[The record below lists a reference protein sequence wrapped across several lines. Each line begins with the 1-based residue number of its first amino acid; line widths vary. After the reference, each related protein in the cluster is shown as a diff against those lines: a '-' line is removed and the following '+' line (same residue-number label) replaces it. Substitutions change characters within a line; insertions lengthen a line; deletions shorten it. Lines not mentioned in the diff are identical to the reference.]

1 MTDDMSRLGEP
12 VGEPTDEAT
21 PANDVVVSAQEG
33 LAEAQAA
40 GAEVGAVD
48 ATAPGAENVPTA
60 TTDASPDEDE
70 AFAARY
76 AGFTSGE
83 GLADAPRPEEA
94 GGMET
99 QAASTPADAVVH
111 TSEPATPGTAD
122 AAGIATVAAAG
133 AVVAPTEQ
141 LAAPY
146 TAPDAAA
153 YAPTPEQ
160 LAAAAAVQQPIFV
173 QAPLPPT
180 PRGNRGVG
188 ALIGLLAA
196 ASFAVLYL
204 AAYLCLGL
212 ISGEF
217 TFANIGTAA
226 QGALVSVWLWV
237 ATAVFYLAFLVFVA
251 IANRARW
258 GIYVILGLL
267 IGLASYGGHV
277 VGQLFQAPF
286 WSLTASQGVAL
297 VESQLVAPLAFIAFV
312 IGRELTI
319 WFGAWIAMHGR
330 RATEYNREA
339 LLEYERTLEAGPTLT
354 RV

>member
-1 MTDDMSRLGEP
+1 MTDDMSRIGEP
-12 VGEPTDEAT
+12 VGEPADEAT
-21 PANDVVVSAQEG
+21 PAHDVVVSAQEG
-33 LAEAQAA
+33 LAEAEAA
-40 GAEVGAVD
+40 GADARAADSGTADGA
-48 ATAPGAENVPTA
+48 ARTGETADTA
-60 TTDASPDEDE
+60 TDDDDA

-76 AGFTSGE
+76 AGYTSDEAG
-83 GLADAPRPEEA
+83 ADAPQAERA
-94 GGMET
+94 GGMDAQSASAPTDAVVTASEPLEPVPGAPVSPAAAT
-99 QAASTPADAVVH
+99 ALPAVAVPSEPYLAPATTAPEQYSGTPVTDQYAASTP
-111 TSEPATPGTAD
+111 
-122 AAGIATVAAAG
+122 
-133 AVVAPTEQ
+133 
-141 LAAPY
+141 
-146 TAPDAAA
+146 
-153 YAPTPEQ
+153 
-160 LAAAAAVQQPIFV
+160 QPIFV
-173 QAPLPPT
+173 QAPLPPN

-196 ASFAVLYL
+196 VSFAVLYL
-204 AAYLCLGL
+204 AAYLVIGL

-217 TFANIGTAA
+217 TIDNIGTAA
-226 QGALVSVWLWV
+226 QGAVMSVWLWV
-237 ATAVFYLAFLVFVA
+237 ATAVFYLALLVFVA

-267 IGLASYGGHV
+267 IGVASYGGHL
-277 VGQLFQAPF
+277 VGQLFDAPF

-297 VESQLVAPLAFIAFV
+297 VEAQLVAPLAFVAFV